1 MVLKVMSAL
10 ARYWHT
16 LRYLRPVQ
24 VYGRLWFR
32 LYRPRPD
39 VRPAPAVRP
48 VEGSWVAPVAR
59 PVSLLGPT
67 TFRLLNATHEVAP
80 GPEAWNDPARDKL
93 WLYNLHYFD
102 DLNAAPSLRPSPA
115 WGEGARDATDA
126 EDFLPSPLRGG
137 GVGGEEDEGSRCAL
151 PPSPLRGGEVGGEE
165 DEGSRCALPPSPPAG
180 EGWGEGVQGARD
192 QRLQWHLALLT
203 RWVAENPP
211 GVGNGWEPYPTSLRI
226 VNWIKW
232 ALAPSALNARFEPG
246 RLPVGADVGVLPDLE
261 GHATRRRQNL
271 PPECLHSLAI
281 QARWLRRRLEYH
293 LLGNHLFANAK
304 ALVFAGAFFV
314 GPEGAAGAMAREPA
328 QWLALGQRLLRRE
341 LAEQI
346 LPDGG
351 HFERSPMYHAIL
363 LEDVL
368 DVLNLAGAYPGTLD
382 PGLVARCREQAA
394 AMLRWLAVMCHP
406 DGEIGFFNDAATGIA
421 PRLAELVAY
430 GRRLGVAEPATRAS
444 DADAT
449 AATTT
454 AGQSRAR
461 GPGSPTDTPVRGHGG
476 RQGDHPL
483 RDKTTKPAAAPIWLR
498 DSGYIRLEAR
508 PAVALL
514 DVAPIGPDYLPGHA
528 HADTLSFEL
537 SLFGQRVIVNG
548 GTSRY
553 GSGPERLAERGTAAH
568 STVQIDGADSS
579 EVWGGFRVARR
590 ARPFAVQVRRGDPVE
605 EGVAGGTAQHAVQKV
620 TAAHD
625 GYRRLPGRPVHRRE
639 WRLTPDHFSVAD
651 TIEGGYGVAVARF
664 HLHPAIGIE
673 GPAMAIEGPAFA
685 SEGLAMTGDG
695 METSAGGGP
704 SAWGFPPGGHL
715 LLPGGQRVHWQ
726 VTGGRVRLVPDH
738 WHPEFGL
745 SVASRCLEVEFADG
759 VCRLDLTWA
768 AEV

>member
-1 MVLKVMSAL
+1 MRVLRVIT
-10 ARYWHT
+10 RYWHT

-32 LYRPRPD
+32 LYRPCPD
-39 VRPAPAVRP
+39 LRPAPAARP

-67 TFRLLNATHEVAP
+67 RLRFLNAAHDLAP

-102 DLNAAPSLRPSPA
+102 DLNAAPSP
-115 WGEGARDATDA
+115 
-126 EDFLPSPLRGG
+126 
-137 GVGGEEDEGSRCAL
+137 
-151 PPSPLRGGEVGGEE
+151 
-165 DEGSRCALPPSPPAG
+165 
-180 EGWGEGVQGARD
+180 
-192 QRLQWHLALLT
+192 WHLALLQ

-211 GVGNGWEPYPTSLRI
+211 GQGNGWEPYPTSLRI

-232 ALAPSALNARFEPG
+232 VLGPSG
-246 RLPVGADVGVLPDLE
+246 RGA
-261 GHATRRRQNL
+261 L
-271 PPECLHSLAI
+271 PPDCLHSLAI

-314 GPEGAAGAMAREPA
+314 GPEGAAGEGRAEGAAGIKGPVAREPA
-328 QWLALGQRLLRRE
+328 LWLALGQRLLRRE

-368 DVLNLAGAYPGTLD
+368 DLINLAGAYPGTLD
-382 PGLVARCREQAA
+382 PGLVTLCRERAT
-394 AMLRWLAVMCHP
+394 AMLAWLAVMTHP
-406 DGEIGFFNDAATGIA
+406 DGEIGFFNDAALGIA
-421 PRLAELVAY
+421 PPLAELVAY
-430 GRRLGVAEPATRAS
+430 GRRLGVVESAAAVPA
-444 DADAT
+444 
-449 AATTT
+449 
-454 AGQSRAR
+454 Q
-461 GPGSPTDTPVRGHGG
+461 
-476 RQGDHPL
+476 
-483 RDKTTKPAAAPIWLR
+483 PAAAPIWLR
-498 DSGYIRLEAR
+498 DSGYVRLTAG

-514 DVAPIGPDYLPGHA
+514 DVAPLGPDYLPGHA

-553 GSGPERLAERGTAAH
+553 GTGPERLAERGTAAH
-568 STVQIDGADSS
+568 STVQLDGADSS

-590 ARPFAVQVRRGDPVE
+590 ARPFGVQVSNHPVQE
-605 EGVAGGTAQHAVQKV
+605 VS
-620 TAAHD
+620 AAHD
-625 GYRRLPGRPVHRRE
+625 GYRRLPGQPVHRRE
-639 WRLTPDHFSVAD
+639 WRLTPERFSVVD

-664 HLHPAIGIE
+664 HLYPAIGIGGLE
-673 GPAMAIEGPAFA
+673 IGDTVDPLEPHDPHDPHDPHQSLDPLPMP
-685 SEGLAMTGDG
+685 SEGV
-695 METSAGGGP
+695 
-704 SAWGFPPGGHL
+704 L
-715 LLPGGQRVHWQ
+715 LLPGDQRVRWQ

-745 SVASRCLEVEFADG
+745 RVASRCLEVEVEQG
-759 VCRLDLTWA
+759 VCRLDLRWA
-768 AEV
+768 AGV

>member
-1 MVLKVMSAL
+1 MMSKI

-24 VYGRLWFR
+24 VYGRLWFK
-32 LYRPRPD
+32 LYRPGPE

-48 VEGSWVAPVAR
+48 VRGPWVVPIAR

-67 TFRLLNATHEVAP
+67 RLRFLNATHDLAP

-102 DLNAAPSLRPSPA
+102 DLNAAPSP
-115 WGEGARDATDA
+115 
-126 EDFLPSPLRGG
+126 
-137 GVGGEEDEGSRCAL
+137 
-151 PPSPLRGGEVGGEE
+151 
-165 DEGSRCALPPSPPAG
+165 
-180 EGWGEGVQGARD
+180 
-192 QRLQWHLALLT
+192 WHLALLQ

-232 ALAPSALNARFEPG
+232 VLTPQGLRGSRALS
-246 RLPVGADVGVLPDLE
+246 
-261 GHATRRRQNL
+261 
-271 PPECLHSLAI
+271 PECQHSLAV

-304 ALVFAGAFFV
+304 ALVFAGAFFL
-314 GPEGAAGAMAREPA
+314 GPEGAAGAVAREPA
-328 QWLALGQRLLRRE
+328 SWLALGQRLLRRE
-341 LAEQI
+341 LVEQI

-368 DVLNLAGAYPGTLD
+368 DVLNLAGAYPGTLEA
-382 PGLVARCREQAA
+382 GLVARCREQAA
-394 AMLRWLAVMCHP
+394 AMLRWLGVMCHP
-406 DGEIGFFNDAATGIA
+406 DGEIGFFNDAAMGIA

-430 GRRLGVAEPATRAS
+430 GERLGVAGGHAETR
-444 DADAT
+444 
-449 AATTT
+449 
-454 AGQSRAR
+454 
-461 GPGSPTDTPVRGHGG
+461 PGSVSAPV
-476 RQGDHPL
+476 
-483 RDKTTKPAAAPIWLR
+483 WLR
-498 DSGYIRLEAR
+498 DSGYVHLTDG

-553 GSGPERLAERGTAAH
+553 GTGPERLVERGTAAH

-590 ARPFAVQVRRGDPVE
+590 ARPFAVEVTRGASEIPPWAVE
-605 EGVAGGTAQHAVQKV
+605 VSPRWDEAGVNDDLGALGADGVVGGTAQPPVQRV

-625 GYRRLPGRPVHRRE
+625 GYRRLPGRPVHRRTWE
-639 WRLTPDHFSVAD
+639 LTPERLLVVDRL
-651 TIEGGYGVAVARF
+651 EGRFGVAVARF

-673 GPAMAIEGPAFA
+673 GPAMAIEGPVFA
-685 SEGLAMTGDG
+685 SAGPAMTGEGIEPND
-695 METSAGGGP
+695 GGGP
-704 SAWGFPPGGHL
+704 LRLPPGGYL
-715 LLPGGQRVHWQ
+715 LLPSGQRVRWQ

-738 WHPEFGL
+738 WHPGFGL
-745 SVASRCLEVEFADG
+745 SVASRCLEVWFEDG

-768 AEV
+768 AGG